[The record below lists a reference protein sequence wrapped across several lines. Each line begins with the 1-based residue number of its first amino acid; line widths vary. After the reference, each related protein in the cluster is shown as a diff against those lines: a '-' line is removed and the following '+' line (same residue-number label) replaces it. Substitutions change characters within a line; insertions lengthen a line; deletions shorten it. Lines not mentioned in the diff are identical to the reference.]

1 MPPARPEVG
10 PAPTVGAG
18 WNHQLCAGPVAPIEE
33 ALTSIMEHV
42 RAVYR
47 LKPDHTFDRWL
58 PDRPGLS
65 TIETVQP
72 YQPLFI
78 LMTAPAKWNQEPAAM
93 PPAAVDLVPG
103 CRGHYADHRWRDRH
117 SICSWDGPDLGTVHT
132 AETRAE
138 RPQSP
143 RSLPL
148 PNRPG
153 NGQPG
158 REVDPRCVAA
168 PGLVLPPLISDDSE
182 GLRLVAKGACACS
195 W

>member
-1 MPPARPEVG
+1 LPPARPEAG
-10 PAPTVGAG
+10 PAPIVPAG
-18 WNHQLCAGPVAPIEE
+18 WHHHLCAGRVAPIEE

-47 LKPDHTFDRWL
+47 LKPDQTFDRWL
-58 PDRPGLS
+58 PDRPELS

-72 YQPLFI
+72 YEPLFT
-78 LMTAPAKWNQEPAAM
+78 LMAAPAKWNQEPAAM

-103 CRGHYADHRWRDRH
+103 CRGHYADHRWRGRH
-117 SICSWDGPDLGTVHT
+117 SICPWDGPDLGKVHT

-138 RPQSP
+138 HPQSP
-143 RSLPL
+143 RSLRL

-158 REVDPRCVAA
+158 HEVGLRCVGA
-168 PGLVLPPLISDDSE
+168 PGLAVPPLISDDSE